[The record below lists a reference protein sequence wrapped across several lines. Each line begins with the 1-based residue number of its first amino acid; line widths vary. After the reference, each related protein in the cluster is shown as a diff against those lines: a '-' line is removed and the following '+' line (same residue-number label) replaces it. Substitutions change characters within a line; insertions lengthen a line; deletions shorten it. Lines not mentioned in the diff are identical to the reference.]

1 MSKLSI
7 KAVEKVQRKE
17 QSVEKAEIEIFPVE
31 EEKEEEEVEAEEAG
45 VEAGIEEKKMWVIV
59 VDHKPNK
66 TILNNL
72 PNSIEFKSSLGHNR
86 NIIELQKKNIN
97 TIFICLD
104 SKVNVAWLRRNLT
117 LYRSKICLVVTYSKI
132 RSKQQKYIND
142 LSDCDFKVKT
152 EDLNSTSDW
161 IGESEFYE
169 AVKEASYIIHQSISL
184 CSRIFGSSKLRK
196 KKKKCV

>member
-7 KAVEKVQRKE
+7 KENKPVEKVHRE
-17 QSVEKAEIEIFPVE
+17 EKAEIEIFPVQE
-31 EEKEEEEVEAEEAG
+31 GKEEEEEVEAEVEAG
-45 VEAGIEEKKMWVIV
+45 VEEKKTWVIV

-72 PNSIEFKSSLGHNR
+72 PNSIEFKASLGHNR
-86 NIIELQKKNIN
+86 NIIELQKKAIN

-161 IGESEFYE
+161 IGENEFYE
-169 AVKEASYIIHQSISL
+169 AVKEVSYIIHQSISL

-196 KKKKCV
+196 KK